1 MITTSEP
8 VVGEERGAREHRNS
22 LFALIA
28 GIPLAW
34 LIAGTWSLVVGT
46 SDFSGTPRV
55 TGPQSLLYDVPG
67 YLLLVAA
74 AVTSLVY
81 AARALRHRAHG
92 SGWGLWVSAA
102 GVLVTVLMTST
113 VVVDTLLGPE
123 GETWLWVVRAGSVV
137 VAVAAALVAR
147 AWATRDGPVGTVG

>member
-1 MITTSEP
+1 MTTTPTP
-8 VVGEERGAREHRNS
+8 VVGEERGAREHRRS

-34 LIAGTWSLVVGT
+34 LVAGTWSLIVGT

-55 TGPQSLLYDVPG
+55 TGTQSLFYDVPG
-67 YLLLVAA
+67 YLLLVGA

-81 AARALRHRAHG
+81 SARALRHRAHG
-92 SGWGLWVSAA
+92 SAWGLWASAF
-102 GVLVTVLMTST
+102 GVFVTVLMTST

-123 GETWLWVVRAGSVV
+123 GDTWLWIVRAGSVV

-147 AWATRDGPVGTVG
+147 AWASNRRDV